1 MRERL
6 LGYWALSWVG
16 LISNIIALPIIALII
31 SYGPPLKVA
40 NITLAI
46 SLGWPA
52 AIVGIVSSAA
62 LLAERKWG
70 VTLTLV
76 SLSMVI
82 SGTGPYSV
90 VRLITLKDIF
100 GIGGFTL
107 LTTLLSTLA
116 LLYLCNPNIVE
127 VLGFKLKLIK
137 SIILA
142 SRILNSSMSNS
153 FPHIQERPF
162 Y

>member
-6 LGYWALSWVG
+6 LGYWALAWVG
-16 LISNIIALPIIALII
+16 LISNIIALPIIAIII

-82 SGTGPYSV
+82 SGTGPYSII
-90 VRLITLKDIF
+90 RLITIKDLL
-100 GIGGFTL
+100 GIGSLTL
-107 LTTLLSTLA
+107 LIAILSIMA
-116 LLYLCNPNIVE
+116 L
-127 VLGFKLKLIK
+127 
-137 SIILA
+137 
-142 SRILNSSMSNS
+142 
-153 FPHIQERPF
+153 
-162 Y
+162 

>member
-1 MRERL
+1 MRERVF
-6 LGYWALSWVG
+6 GYWALSWVG
-16 LISNIIALPIIALII
+16 LIGNIIALPIIALII

-70 VTLTLV
+70 VTLSMV

-82 SGTGPYSV
+82 SVMGPYSV
-90 VRLITLKDIF
+90 VSLITLQDIY
-100 GIGGFTL
+100 GVGGFTL
-107 LTTLLSTLA
+107 LTTILSTLA
-116 LLYLCNPNIVE
+116 LLYWCNP
-127 VLGFKLKLIK
+127 KHRR
-137 SIILA
+137 SIRL
-142 SRILNSSMSNS
+142 
-153 FPHIQERPF
+153 
-162 Y
+162 

>member
-1 MRERL
+1 MRERVF
-6 LGYWALSWVG
+6 GYWALSWVG
-16 LISNIIALPIIALII
+16 LIGNIIALPIIALII
-31 SYGPPLKVA
+31 SHGPPLKVA

-76 SLSMVI
+76 SFSMVI
-82 SGTGPYSV
+82 SGMGPYSV
-90 VRLITLKDIF
+90 VRLITLQDIY
-100 GIGGFTL
+100 GVGGLAL

-116 LLYLCNPNIVE
+116 LLYWCNP
-127 VLGFKLKLIK
+127 KHRR
-137 SIILA
+137 SIRL
-142 SRILNSSMSNS
+142 
-153 FPHIQERPF
+153 
-162 Y
+162 

>member
-6 LGYWALSWVG
+6 LGYWSLSWIG
-16 LISNIIALPIIALII
+16 LISNIVALPIIAIII
-31 SYGPPLKVA
+31 SFGPPLKVA

-62 LLAERKWG
+62 LLAEKKWG

-82 SGTGPYSV
+82 SGMGPYSV
-90 VRLITLKDIF
+90 IRLLTLKDDFF
-100 GIGGFTL
+100 GIGGVTLIMTL
-107 LTTLLSTLA
+107 LCILA
-116 LLYLCNPNIVE
+116 LIYWCNP
-127 VLGFKLKLIK
+127 KHKR
-137 SIILA
+137 SIRL
-142 SRILNSSMSNS
+142 
-153 FPHIQERPF
+153 
-162 Y
+162 

>member
-1 MRERL
+1 MRERV
-6 LGYWALSWVG
+6 LGYWSLSWVG
-16 LISNIIALPIIALII
+16 LIGNIIALPTIGLII

-52 AIVGIVSSAA
+52 AIVGIVASAA

-82 SGTGPYSV
+82 SGMGPYSV
-90 VRLITLKDIF
+90 VRLVTLKDIY
-100 GIGGFTL
+100 GVGGFTL
-107 LTTLLSTLA
+107 FTTLLSTLA
-116 LLYLCNPNIVE
+116 LLYWCNP
-127 VLGFKLKLIK
+127 KHRR
-137 SIILA
+137 SIRL
-142 SRILNSSMSNS
+142 
-153 FPHIQERPF
+153 
-162 Y
+162 

>member
-6 LGYWALSWVG
+6 IGYWALSWVG
-16 LISNIIALPIIALII
+16 LISNIIALPAIAIII
-31 SYGPPLKVA
+31 SFGPPLKVA

-70 VTLTLV
+70 VTLALV

-82 SGTGPYSV
+82 SGMGPYSV
-90 VRLITLKDIF
+90 VRLITLQDF
-100 GIGGFTL
+100 TGIGGFAL
-107 LTTLLSTLA
+107 LTTILSTLA
-116 LLYLCNPNIVE
+116 LLYWCNP
-127 VLGFKLKLIK
+127 KHRR
-137 SIILA
+137 SIRL
-142 SRILNSSMSNS
+142 
-153 FPHIQERPF
+153 
-162 Y
+162 

>member
-1 MRERL
+1 MGWINRQHNCT
-6 LGYWALSWVG
+6 
-16 LISNIIALPIIALII
+16 SNNRINNKLWT
-31 SYGPPLKVA
+31 STKVA

-82 SGTGPYSV
+82 SGMGPYSV
-90 VRLITLKDIF
+90 VRLITLRDIY
-100 GIGGFTL
+100 GVGGFTL

-116 LLYLCNPNIVE
+116 LLYWCNP
-127 VLGFKLKLIK
+127 KHRR
-137 SIILA
+137 SIRL
-142 SRILNSSMSNS
+142 
-153 FPHIQERPF
+153 
-162 Y
+162 

>member
-6 LGYWALSWVG
+6 PGYWSLSWVG
-16 LISNIIALPIIALII
+16 LISNIVALPIIALII
-31 SYGPPLKVA
+31 SFGPPLKVA

-52 AIVGIVSSAA
+52 AVVGIVSSAA

-82 SGTGPYSV
+82 SGMGPYSI
-90 VRLITLKDIF
+90 VRLITIQDIF
-100 GIGGFTL
+100 GIGGFTF
-107 LTTLLSTLA
+107 LTTILSTLA
-116 LLYLCNPNIVE
+116 LLYWCNP
-127 VLGFKLKLIK
+127 KHKR
-137 SIILA
+137 SIRL
-142 SRILNSSMSNS
+142 
-153 FPHIQERPF
+153 
-162 Y
+162 

>member
-6 LGYWALSWVG
+6 LGYWSLAWIG

-31 SYGPPLKVA
+31 SFGPPLKVV

-82 SGTGPYSV
+82 SGMGPYSV
-90 VRLITLKDIF
+90 VRIATIQDVF
-100 GIGGFTL
+100 GIGGLTL
-107 LTTLLSTLA
+107 LTTLFSTLA
-116 LLYLCNPNIVE
+116 LLYWCNP
-127 VLGFKLKLIK
+127 KHRR
-137 SIILA
+137 SIRL
-142 SRILNSSMSNS
+142 
-153 FPHIQERPF
+153 
-162 Y
+162 

>member
-6 LGYWALSWVG
+6 IGYWILSWVG
-16 LISNIIALPIIALII
+16 LIGNIIALPAIAIII
-31 SYGPPLKVA
+31 SFGPPLKVA

-107 LTTLLSTLA
+107 LTTLLSTFT
-116 LLYLCNPNIVE
+116 LLYWCNP
-127 VLGFKLKLIK
+127 KHKK
-137 SIILA
+137 SI
-142 SRILNSSMSNS
+142 
-153 FPHIQERPF
+153 RP
-162 Y
+162 

>member
-6 LGYWALSWVG
+6 FGYWALSWIG
-16 LISNIIALPIIALII
+16 LISNIVALPIIGLII
-31 SYGPPLKVA
+31 SFGPPLKVA

-62 LLAERKWG
+62 LLAEKKWG

-82 SGTGPYSV
+82 SGMGPYSV
-90 VRLITLKDIF
+90 VRLIRVQDIL

-107 LTTLLSTLA
+107 LTTLLSSLA
-116 LLYLCNPNIVE
+116 LLYWCNP
-127 VLGFKLKLIK
+127 KHKR
-137 SIILA
+137 SIRL
-142 SRILNSSMSNS
+142 
-153 FPHIQERPF
+153 
-162 Y
+162 

>member
-1 MRERL
+1 MRERVF
-6 LGYWALSWVG
+6 GYWVLSWVG
-16 LISNIIALPIIALII
+16 LISNIVALPIIALII
-31 SYGPPLKVA
+31 SFGPPLKVA

-46 SLGWPA
+46 TLGWPA

-90 VRLITLKDIF
+90 VRLITIQDIF
-100 GIGGFTL
+100 GLGGFTL
-107 LTTLLSTLA
+107 LTTLLSSIA
-116 LLYLCNPNIVE
+116 LLYWCNP
-127 VLGFKLKLIK
+127 KHRR
-137 SIILA
+137 SIRL
-142 SRILNSSMSNS
+142 
-153 FPHIQERPF
+153 
-162 Y
+162 